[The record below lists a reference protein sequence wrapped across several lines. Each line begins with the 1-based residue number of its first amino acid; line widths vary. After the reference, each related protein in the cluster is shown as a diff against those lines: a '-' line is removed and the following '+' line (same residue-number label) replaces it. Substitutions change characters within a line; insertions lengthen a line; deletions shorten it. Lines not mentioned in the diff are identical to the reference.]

1 MARKRLN
8 KNVVVGLTL
17 FGFFCAIV
25 VSVLML
31 RQLQKSDPEH
41 FVSLAQ
47 RYIEQEQWQQGAVF
61 YLKAW
66 EVSQDPQYL
75 VTYGDMLLNAG
86 EVGAA
91 LSAWEETLIRRPTFL
106 PAHRRRV
113 ELRLELARLYGQ
125 SRDWRALLE
134 AAQAMSGPE
143 IERNPGDEA
152 LAQYATGMA
161 LAGLGASVEG
171 GTERGMAAIRE
182 SVRLAPDEVD
192 YALDLATLL
201 VAQSDVAG
209 GESIYRELMERYEG
223 PGTKGSK
230 VRLGY
235 ARHLARTRAPQHESE
250 AEAAARFLE
259 ADALYRQSITLAGED
274 AETLYDA
281 KLAYAMY
288 LSARWARAR
297 AAQLS
302 DAGEHFS
309 KAEQMLQDCLALD
322 ALRFDAAVQLAS
334 LYRAAEKQDEVIE
347 ISRQRLAQGFSRK
360 GVAAARNKLSLFRLL
375 MLASD
380 ACLSK
385 IVELDRTNG
394 AADRSAREEWLTLAR
409 QLVDD
414 AAGEFPGHPRMLSQ
428 SGRVKLAA
436 GRDRDALE
444 DLRRADELYTGS
456 GVIDWENK
464 TILARLHLRLNEP
477 GAAKAVLE
485 AAREQAAGRASA
497 GFWLLYAHVLFQ
509 NDELTNPE
517 LSRALAQV
525 AALDPDNEDAK
536 RLQAAVFERQGKTQQ
551 ALALTTS
558 PTSTALLTARE
569 QAIDG
574 NADAAVETLRHALE
588 SDPAEPRLIGGAVQ
602 LLLSL
607 QRMDEARQIVT
618 AALALRPDEV
628 TLKALEVATRAAL
641 TENERLAALRGLI
654 EAEPDGFQRALSL
667 TDFYIRAEDLH
678 HALASVNQA
687 EAHLLAR
694 DTPAALSATQAHHRM
709 LLRTKLQLGAQLED
723 QAAMKEARD
732 SAVKHNV
739 DGAGGQAIVGQY
751 HLYRQ
756 EVEQAILA
764 LRTAVT
770 EQPTH
775 TRALTS
781 LGQCYQLQGRPEE
794 ARSWYERALAVNP
807 NEPLAHRGLALL
819 ARVAGDA
826 ESYEKHLAVC
836 AQLIPFD
843 PWVRGE
849 VVAKQE
855 RRDPRGAIARRQAQL
870 KENPGDVENLQRLAA
885 LCEAAN
891 ELSLADEYYTQ
902 LLTLAPD
909 DRNRVVEASKYY
921 RRTRRPARSLEV
933 VTQYAKSRPS
943 AAERA
948 DAQILVAAH
957 HLAMEDLAAVE
968 QTLLGAADIA
978 ETFEVCYSLGE
989 FYLRSV
995 QRADDALGWYDKA
1008 MALAREAQ
1016 SPRLITVMAARV
1028 ACALSRS
1035 VDDLSIARRLVAEF
1049 RAAFPEDPRGHLW
1062 ESELYSREGRLDDAV
1077 ASLSRFL
1084 EQRPAEPYALLQ
1096 RAQLQ
1101 AAQGRLPAAI
1111 ADLEA
1116 LKRAH
1121 PLALELE
1128 PRLLLARW
1136 QEQSGRR
1143 DLALRELEWLAAEA
1157 PNSPRAIE
1165 ALVAAYVRQQRF
1177 TDADRMVTAQ
1187 INRAANEPDARWFGL
1202 RGSVSLNQEEF
1213 DKALRDFRRAAEV
1226 SGYAADRVADVLDV
1240 YWIAE
1245 RFAEGLEYC
1254 TAQANAERES
1264 PRVRSCCAK
1273 FLARSGRDAEAV
1285 AAFRD
1290 AMTLAM
1296 SQTPAMVRA
1305 VTANLV
1311 AAWPDSATAL
1321 ALFEV
1326 NPPGGSAARANDRIL
1341 VRLYRLANQI
1351 EQAQERMERL
1361 ISSATSDGER
1371 AELLLEQGELHQVH
1385 GDWVAARQAY
1395 EDVLRYAPQHWMAL
1409 NNLAYILSDH
1419 LGAPQQALPYARAA
1433 VRLVDSADTLDT
1445 LGWIY
1450 VKLGNFA
1457 SAIAELSRSVRLN
1470 PDAPLTFYHLA
1481 EAYRRNR
1488 QFGPAGDVL
1497 SNGLEVA
1504 RLRGDDATLALLL
1517 ASKERIDRN
1526 DDKP

>member
-8 KNVVVGLTL
+8 KNVVVGLSL
-17 FGFFCAIV
+17 FGFFCVIV
-25 VSVLML
+25 ASVLML

-75 VTYGDMLLNAG
+75 VTYGDMLLSAG

-91 LSAWEETLIRRPTFL
+91 LSAWEETLIKRPAFL

-134 AAQAMSGPE
+134 AAQAMLGPGM
-143 IERNPGDEA
+143 ERNASDEA
-152 LAQYATGMA
+152 LAQHATGMA
-161 LAGLGASVEG
+161 LAGLGTAQEG
-171 GTERGMAAIRE
+171 NAERGMAAIRE
-182 SVRLAPDEVD
+182 AVRLAPEEVD

-201 VAQSDVAG
+201 VAQGDIPS
-209 GESIYRELMERYEG
+209 GEAIYQELMKRYGE
-223 PGTKGSK
+223 PGTKGSR

-235 ARHLARTRAPQHESE
+235 ARHLARTRMPQSESE
-250 AEAAARFLE
+250 ADAAARFRE
-259 ADALYRQSITLAGED
+259 ADALYRQSIALAGED
-274 AETLYDA
+274 AATLYDA
-281 KLAYAMY
+281 KLAYALY

-297 AAQLS
+297 AAQES
-302 DAGEHFS
+302 DASELFS
-309 KAEQMLQDCLALD
+309 QAEQMLQDCLALD

-334 LYRAAEKQDEVIE
+334 IYRAAERQDDVITTCQ
-347 ISRQRLAQGFSRK
+347 QRLAQGFSRK
-360 GVAAARNKLSLFRLL
+360 GLAAARNKLSLFRLL

-385 IVELDRTNG
+385 IVELDRAGGTG
-394 AADRSAREEWLTLAR
+394 DQAAREQWLTQAR
-409 QLVDD
+409 QYVDD

-436 GRDRDALE
+436 GQDRDALE

-464 TILARLHLRLNEP
+464 IILARLHLRLNEP

-485 AAREQAAGRASA
+485 GAREQAAGRASA
-497 GFWLLYAHVLFQ
+497 SFWLLYAQVLLQ
-509 NDELTNPE
+509 NDELNNPE

-525 AALDPDNEDAK
+525 AALDPGNEDAR

-551 ALALTTS
+551 ALALTAS
-558 PTSTALLTARE
+558 PTSSALLTARE
-569 QAIDG
+569 QTIDG
-574 NADAAVETLRHALE
+574 NSDAAVETLRRALE
-588 SDPAEPRLIGGAVQ
+588 NDPAEPRLLGGAVQ
-602 LLLSL
+602 LLFSL
-607 QRMDEARQIVT
+607 QRMDEARQLVT
-618 AALALRPDEV
+618 AALALRPDDAN
-628 TLKALEVATRAAL
+628 LKAMEVATRADL
-641 TENERLAALRGLI
+641 TDGERQEALRSLI
-654 EAEPDGFQRALSL
+654 EAEPDGFQRAWNL
-667 TDFYIRAEDLH
+667 TDFYIRAEDLRN
-678 HALASVNQA
+678 ALASVNQA
-687 EAHLLAR
+687 ESHLLAR
-694 DTPAALSATQAHHRM
+694 DTPAAQSATQAHHRM

-723 QAAMKEARD
+723 QSAMEAARD

-739 DGAGGQAIVGQY
+739 DGAGGKAMVGQY

-764 LRTAVT
+764 LRAAVT

-781 LGQCYQLQGRPEE
+781 LGQCYQLQGRPDE
-794 ARSWYERALAVNP
+794 ARGWYERALAVNP

-819 ARVAGDA
+819 ARVGGDTEA
-826 ESYEKHLAVC
+826 YERHLAVC
-836 AQLIPFD
+836 AKLIPFD

-849 VVAKQE
+849 VVARQE
-855 RRDPRGAIARRQAQL
+855 RRDPQGAIARRQAEL
-870 KENPGDVENLQRLAA
+870 AEKPDDVENLQRLAA

-891 ELSLADEYYTQ
+891 NLALADQYYSR
-902 LLTLAPD
+902 LLELAPD
-909 DRNRVVEASKYY
+909 DGNQVVAISKYY
-921 RRTRRPARSLEV
+921 RRTGRPQRSLEV
-933 VTQYAKSRPS
+933 VTQYAQSRRS

-957 HLAMEDLAAVE
+957 HLAMEDFDAVE
-968 QTLLGAADIA
+968 RTLLEAADIA

-995 QRADDALGWYDKA
+995 QRADDALSWYDKA
-1008 MALAREAQ
+1008 MALAREAH
-1016 SPRLITVMAARV
+1016 SPRLVTVMAARV
-1028 ACALSRS
+1028 ACALSRA
-1035 VDDLSIARRLVAEF
+1035 VEDLSIARRLVAEF
-1049 RAAFPEDPRGHLW
+1049 RGEFPEDPRGHLW
-1062 ESELYSREGRLDDAV
+1062 ESELFAREGRLNDAV

-1084 EQRPAEPYALLQ
+1084 EQRPTEPYALMQ
-1096 RAQLQ
+1096 RAQLL

-1136 QEQSGRR
+1136 QKQSGRR
-1143 DLALRELEWLAAEA
+1143 DLALRELELLAAEA
-1157 PNSPRAIE
+1157 PNSPRALE
-1165 ALVAAYVRQQRF
+1165 ALVAAYVREQRYS
-1177 TDADRMVTAQ
+1177 DAERVVTAQ
-1187 INRAANEPDARWFGL
+1187 INRAGDEPEARWFAL
-1202 RGSVSLNQEEF
+1202 RGAVSLQLEEF
-1213 DKALRDFRRAAEV
+1213 DKALRDFHRAAEV
-1226 SGYAADRVADVLDV
+1226 SGQAAERVADVLDV
-1240 YWIAE
+1240 YWQAE
-1245 RFAEGLEYC
+1245 RFADGLGYC
-1254 TAQANAERES
+1254 NAQVKAERES
-1264 PRVRSCCAK
+1264 PRVRSRCAK

-1285 AAFRD
+1285 AAFRS
-1290 AMTLAM
+1290 AMAQAM
-1296 SQTPAMVRA
+1296 SQTPAMVRT
-1305 VTANLV
+1305 VTGDLV
-1311 AAWPDSATAL
+1311 AAWTDPAAAL
-1321 ALFEV
+1321 ALFEADV
-1326 NPPGGSAARANDRIL
+1326 PGGSGGRANDRVL

-1351 EQAQERMERL
+1351 DPAQERLERL
-1361 ISSATSDGER
+1361 IASAVSDAER

-1385 GDWVAARQAY
+1385 GDWAAARQSY
-1395 EDVLRYAPQHWMAL
+1395 EAVLRYAPRHWMAL

-1450 VKLGNFA
+1450 VQLGNYA

-1470 PDAPLTFYHLA
+1470 PDAPLTYYHLA
-1481 EAYRRNR
+1481 EAYRRHR
-1488 QFGPAGDVL
+1488 QFAPAADVL
-1497 SNGLEVA
+1497 GSGLEVA
-1504 RLRGDDATLALLL
+1504 RARGDDATLALLQ
-1517 ASKERIDRN
+1517 ASQERVSRN